1 MNLVI
6 HDLTEE
12 EWSKV
17 ASKYDGWKVVSDNG
31 TIKPC
36 IGCFGCWVKSPGECV
51 IKDGYDQMGALIHH
65 ADEVL
70 VISKYTYGGLSS
82 FVKNVFDRSISWVSP
97 YFEIYEGEMHHK
109 KRYPEDKS
117 MSFIFRGTGLTEEDQ
132 AKARGYVEAACRNF
146 HAKIKSITFET
157 LDSAD
162 SEACGKEAED
172 SLALTSVQKAA
183 VSGLASTSVQKAADT
198 QKVSE
203 TMEAGRLVMLNCSL
217 RADNANSKKFMKR
230 ILPLLETEAEIINL
244 SSYLAHPEKLV
255 ELLLSAEKLVLGM
268 PLYVDGV
275 PSAPLRIMELL
286 EKSGK
291 AAGKKIYVV
300 ANMGLYESKQIRH
313 LLSIVKTWCEAC
325 GSEYCGGLAIGAGE
339 MLKMMMRSKNI
350 ENGPSKNMAEGVKK
364 IASAINAGQAIEDI
378 YADPY
383 KFARGMYV
391 FAANASWPLD
401 AKKNGLKKKDLFRQL

>member
-6 HDLTEE
+6 HDLSEE

-17 ASKYDGWKVVSDNG
+17 ASKYEGWKVISDNG

-82 FVKNVFDRSISWVSP
+82 FVKNIFDRSIGWVSP
-97 YFEIYEGEMHHK
+97 YFEVYEGEMHHK
-109 KRYPEDKS
+109 KRYPEDKP
-117 MSFIFRGTGLTEEDQ
+117 MSFVFWGTGLTEEDQ

-146 HAKIKSITFET
+146 HAKIKSITFEELET
-157 LDSAD
+157 MAQV
-162 SEACGKEAED
+162 G
-172 SLALTSVQKAA
+172 
-183 VSGLASTSVQKAADT
+183 T
-198 QKVSE
+198 QEVSE

-230 ILPLLETEAEIINL
+230 ILPLLETEAEIVNL

-255 ELLLSAEKLVLGM
+255 ELLLSAEKIVLGM

-300 ANMGLYESKQIRH
+300 ANMGLYESKQIKH
-313 LLSIVKTWCEAC
+313 LLSIIKTWSETC
-325 GSEYCGGLAIGAGE
+325 GSQYCGGLAIGAGE
-339 MLKMMMRSKNI
+339 MLKMMMRSENI
-350 ENGPSKNMAEGVKK
+350 DKGPSKNMAEGTKR
-364 IASAINAGQAIEDI
+364 IAAAINEGQAIEDI
-378 YADPY
+378 YADPF
-383 KFARGMYV
+383 KFSRKMYI
-391 FAANASWPLD
+391 FCANASWPLD
-401 AKKNGLKKKDLFRQL
+401 AKKNGLKKKDLFKQL

>member
-1 MNLVI
+1 MNLLI

-65 ADEVL
+65 ADEVV
-70 VISKYTYGGLSS
+70 VISRYTYGGLSS
-82 FVKNVFDRSISWVSP
+82 FVKNVFDRSIGWVSP
-97 YFEIYEGEMHHK
+97 YFEVYEGEMHHK
-109 KRYPEDKS
+109 KRYPENKP
-117 MSFIFRGTGLTEEDQ
+117 MSFIFRGAELTEEDQ

-146 HAKIKSITFET
+146 HAEIKSITFEE
-157 LDSAD
+157 LEAPMQANASDSKAKIEGAD
-162 SEACGKEAED
+162 GPAAQGSSEAKVGGAGGTMEQE
-172 SLALTSVQKAA
+172 
-183 VSGLASTSVQKAADT
+183 
-198 QKVSE
+198 VSE

-230 ILPLLETEAEIINL
+230 ILPLLETEAEIRNL

-255 ELLLSAEKLVLGM
+255 ELLLSAEKIVLGM

-275 PSAPLRIMELL
+275 PSAPLRIMEML

-300 ANMGLYESKQIRH
+300 ANMGLYESKQIKH
-313 LLSIVKTWCEAC
+313 LLSIMKTWSEAC
-325 GSEYCGGLAIGAGE
+325 GSQYCGGLAIGAGE
-339 MLKMMMRSKNI
+339 MLKMMMRSENI

-364 IASAINAGQAIEDI
+364 IAAAINAGKAMDDT
-378 YADPY
+378 YADVH
-383 KFARGMYV
+383 KFPRGMYI
-391 FAANASWPLD
+391 FAANASWPMD

>member
-12 EWSKV
+12 EWRRI

-36 IGCFGCWVKSPGECV
+36 IGCFGCWVKSPGECA

-82 FVKNVFDRSISWVSP
+82 FVKNIFDRSIGWVSP
-97 YFEIYEGEMHHK
+97 YFEVYEGEMHHK
-109 KRYPEDKS
+109 KRYPEDKP
-117 MSFIFRGTGLTEEDQ
+117 MSFVFRGAGLTEEDQ

-157 LDSAD
+157 LESAD
-162 SEACGKEAED
+162 SGLRGRNAED
-172 SLALTSVQKAA
+172 S
-183 VSGLASTSVQKAADT
+183 LASTSVQKTGGA
-198 QKVSE
+198 QEVSE
-203 TMEAGRLVMLNCSL
+203 TMEVGRLVMLNCSL

-255 ELLLSAEKLVLGM
+255 ELLLSAEKIVLGM

-291 AAGKKIYVV
+291 MEGKKIYVV
-300 ANMGLYESKQIRH
+300 ANMGLYESKQICH
-313 LLSIVKTWCEAC
+313 LLSIVKTWCETC

-339 MLKMMMRSKNI
+339 MLKMMMRSENI
-350 ENGPSKNMAEGVKK
+350 DKGPSKNMAEGTKK
-364 IASAINAGQAIEDI
+364 IAAAINAGQAIEDI
-378 YADPY
+378 YADPF
-383 KFARGMYV
+383 KFSRGMYI

>member
-17 ASKYDGWKVVSDNG
+17 ASKYDGWKVISDNQ
-31 TIKPC
+31 TIRPC

-65 ADEVL
+65 ADEVV
-70 VISKYTYGGLSS
+70 VISRYTYGGLSS
-82 FVKNVFDRSISWVSP
+82 FVKNVFDRSIGWVSP
-97 YFEIYEGEMHHK
+97 YFEVYEGEMHHK

-117 MSFIFRGTGLTEEDQ
+117 ISFIFRGKGLTKEDQ
-132 AKARGYVEAACRNF
+132 DKARGYVDAACRNF
-146 HAKIKSITFET
+146 HAKIKSVTFEE
-157 LDSAD
+157 LEPKAQ
-162 SEACGKEAED
+162 AN
-172 SLALTSVQKAA
+172 VQA
-183 VSGLASTSVQKAADT
+183 
-198 QKVSE
+198 VSE
-203 TMEAGRLVMLNCSL
+203 TMEAGRLVILNCSL
-217 RADNANSKKFMKR
+217 RADNANSKRFMKR
-230 ILPLLETEAEIINL
+230 ILPLLDGEHEIINL

-255 ELLLSAEKLVLGM
+255 EELLTAEKIVLGM

-275 PSAPLRIMELL
+275 PSAPLRIMEML

-300 ANMGLYESKQIRH
+300 ANMGLYESKQIKH
-313 LLSIVKTWCEAC
+313 LLSIMKTWSEAC

-339 MLKMMMRSKNI
+339 MLKMMMRSENI
-350 ENGPSKNMAEGVKK
+350 DKGPSKNMAEGVKK
-364 IASAINAGQAIEDI
+364 IAAAINAGEAMDDV
-378 YADPY
+378 YADVY
-383 KFARGMYV
+383 KFSRSMYM
-391 FAANASWPLD
+391 FCANASWPLD

>member
-12 EWSKV
+12 EWDKISATYK
-17 ASKYDGWKVVSDNG
+17 GWEVISDNG

-65 ADEVL
+65 ADEVV
-70 VISKYTYGGLSS
+70 VISKYTYGGFSS

-109 KRYPEDKS
+109 RRYPEEKP
-117 MSFIFRGTGLTEEDQ
+117 MSFIFRGDGLTKEDQ
-132 AKARGYVEAACRNF
+132 AKAQKLVEAVCRNF
-146 HAKIKSITFET
+146 HGKLKSVSFEMT
-157 LDSAD
+157 
-162 SEACGKEAED
+162 D
-172 SLALTSVQKAA
+172 SLGQGADGEEPLERLASQSVQ
-183 VSGLASTSVQKAADT
+183 GTPQVQE
-198 QKVSE
+198 VSE
-203 TMEAGRLVMLNCSL
+203 TVEAGSIVILNCSL
-217 RADNANSKKFMKR
+217 RADNANTKKFMKR
-230 ILPLLETEAEIINL
+230 LLPLLDGEHEIINM

-255 ELLLSAEKLVLGM
+255 ELLLSAEKLVLGT

-291 AAGKKIYVV
+291 MAGKKIYVI
-300 ANMGLYESKQIRH
+300 ANMGLYESKQISN
-313 LLSIVKTWCEAC
+313 LLSIMKTWSEAC

-339 MLKMMMRSKNI
+339 MLKMMMRSENI
-350 ENGPSKNMAEGVKK
+350 DKGPSKNMAEGVKK
-364 IASAINAGQAIEDI
+364 IAAAINSGQAIEDI

-383 KFARGMYV
+383 KFSRGMYV
-391 FAANASWPLD
+391 FCANASWPLD

>member
-6 HDLTEE
+6 HDLTKE
-12 EWSKV
+12 EWGRI

-82 FVKNVFDRSISWVSP
+82 FVKNVFDRSIGWVSP
-97 YFEIYEGEMHHK
+97 YFEVYEGEMHHK
-109 KRYPEDKS
+109 KRYPEDKP
-117 MSFIFRGTGLTEEDQ
+117 MSFIFRGVGLTEEDQ
-132 AKARGYVEAACRNF
+132 EKARGYVEAACRNF
-146 HAKIKSITFET
+146 HAKVKSVTFEELET
-157 LDSAD
+157 
-162 SEACGKEAED
+162 K
-172 SLALTSVQKAA
+172 ALTGTQE
-183 VSGLASTSVQKAADT
+183 VSA
-198 QKVSE
+198 
-203 TMEAGRLVMLNCSL
+203 TMETGRLVMLNCSL

-230 ILPLLETEAEIINL
+230 ILPLLEAETEIVNL
-244 SSYLAHPEKLV
+244 SSYLAQPEKLV
-255 ELLLSAEKLVLGM
+255 ELLLSAEKIVLGM

-275 PSAPLRIMELL
+275 PSAPLRIMETL

-300 ANMGLYESKQIRH
+300 ANMGLYESRQIRH
-313 LLSIVKTWCEAC
+313 LLSIVKTWCETC

-339 MLKMMMRSKNI
+339 MLKMMMLSKDI
-350 ENGPSKNMAEGVKK
+350 EQGPSKNMAEGVKK
-364 IASAINAGQAIEDI
+364 IASAINAGQVMDDV
-378 YADPY
+378 YADVH
-383 KFARGMYV
+383 KFSRGMYI
-391 FAANASWPLD
+391 FAANASWPMD
-401 AKKNGLKKKDLFRQL
+401 AKKNGLKKKDLLRQL

>member
-1 MNLVI
+1 
-6 HDLTEE
+6 
-12 EWSKV
+12 
-17 ASKYDGWKVVSDNG
+17 
-31 TIKPC
+31 
-36 IGCFGCWVKSPGECV
+36 
-51 IKDGYDQMGALIHH
+51 MGALIHH

-82 FVKNVFDRSISWVSP
+82 FVKNIFDRSIGWVSP
-97 YFEIYEGEMHHK
+97 YFEVYEGEMHHK
-109 KRYPEDKS
+109 KRYPEDKP
-117 MSFIFRGTGLTEEDQ
+117 MSFVFRGAGLTEEDQ

-157 LDSAD
+157 LESAD
-162 SEACGKEAED
+162 SGLRGRNAED
-172 SLALTSVQKAA
+172 S
-183 VSGLASTSVQKAADT
+183 LASTSVQKTGGA
-198 QKVSE
+198 QEVSE
-203 TMEAGRLVMLNCSL
+203 TMEVGRLVMLNCSL

-255 ELLLSAEKLVLGM
+255 ELLLSAEKIVLGM

-291 AAGKKIYVV
+291 MEGKKIYVV
-300 ANMGLYESKQIRH
+300 ANMGLYESKQICH
-313 LLSIVKTWCEAC
+313 LLSIVKTWCETC

-339 MLKMMMRSKNI
+339 MLKMMMRSENI
-350 ENGPSKNMAEGVKK
+350 DKGPSKNMAEGTKK
-364 IASAINAGQAIEDI
+364 IAAAINAGQAIEDI
-378 YADPY
+378 YADPF
-383 KFARGMYV
+383 KFSRGMYI